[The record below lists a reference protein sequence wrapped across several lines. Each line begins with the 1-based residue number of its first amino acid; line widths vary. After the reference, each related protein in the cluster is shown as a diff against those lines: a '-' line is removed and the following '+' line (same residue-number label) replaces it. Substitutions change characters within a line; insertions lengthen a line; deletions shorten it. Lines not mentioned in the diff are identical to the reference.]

1 MSSASVAGGAAP
13 RPEHSTA
20 PEPQSAVAHA
30 KAPESADVAQSVRAQ
45 MRTDH
50 DAATVTVADCPGA
63 SAKPVVDGG
72 GAPAFERMPGH
83 TV

>member
-1 MSSASVAGGAAP
+1 M
-13 RPEHSTA
+13 TA
-20 PEPQSAVAHA
+20 PKPQSAVAHA
-30 KAPESADVAQSVRAQ
+30 KAPESADVVQSVRAQ
-45 MRTDH
+45 MRPDH
-50 DAATVTVADCPGA
+50 DAATVTAADCPGA

>member
-1 MSSASVAGGAAP
+1 L
-13 RPEHSTA
+13 TA
-20 PEPQSAVAHA
+20 PKPQSAVAHA
-30 KAPESADVAQSVRAQ
+30 KAPESADVVQSVRAQ
-45 MRTDH
+45 MRPDH
-50 DAATVTVADCPGA
+50 DGA